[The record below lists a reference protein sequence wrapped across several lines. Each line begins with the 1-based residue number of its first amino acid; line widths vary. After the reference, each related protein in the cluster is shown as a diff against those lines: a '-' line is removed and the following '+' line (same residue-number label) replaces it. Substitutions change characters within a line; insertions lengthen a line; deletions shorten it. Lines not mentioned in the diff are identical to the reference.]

1 MKKYN
6 VVICGGGS
14 TYTPDMLELLVML
27 QKPFPLNK
35 VVLYDINA
43 ERQSVVGEFGKVLFE
58 EYYPEVEFSYTTDKR
73 EAFDGIDFAFVQ
85 IRAGGLEMRKYDEKI
100 PYKYG
105 RIGQETCGAGGLAY
119 GIRSVVQM
127 LELIKD
133 IRTYAK
139 DAWIINYSNPAAIVA
154 EACKVIYP
162 EDKKIVNICD
172 MPTDVI
178 GRYLP
183 LIGKKRSE
191 VDCIY
196 FGLNHYG
203 WFTQVL
209 DKKTGKDLLPEIL
222 TYITENYDRLR
233 EEAKARIRGEDDH
246 WGIVFY
252 HHLKMIKDFPYSL
265 PNTYNLYY
273 LYPKL
278 SYEHYRPDHTRYDE
292 VVAGREAHVFSFCKE
307 VAVLG
312 KMKGTKYDITDKI
325 SPYTEFEGEMNSE
338 TVYSDNDV
346 HAAYLVELVLS
357 IINNKKELALVM
369 VKNDG
374 IVPNLDDGMMLEA
387 TCMIGKEEI
396 LPLRHG
402 PVGQFEKGLL
412 ENQYA
417 CEHLLVE
424 AILEENDQ
432 KLLQAFTENR
442 MIGDEDVAKAII
454 KDFKEVNGGYWPN
467 FR

>member
-222 TYITENYDRLR
+222 TYITENYDKLR

-278 SYEHYRPDHTRYDE
+278 SYGALQTRSYQ
-292 VVAGREAHVFSFCKE
+292 
-307 VAVLG
+307 
-312 KMKGTKYDITDKI
+312 I
-325 SPYTEFEGEMNSE
+325 
-338 TVYSDNDV
+338 
-346 HAAYLVELVLS
+346 
-357 IINNKKELALVM
+357 
-369 VKNDG
+369 
-374 IVPNLDDGMMLEA
+374 
-387 TCMIGKEEI
+387 
-396 LPLRHG
+396 
-402 PVGQFEKGLL
+402 
-412 ENQYA
+412 
-417 CEHLLVE
+417 
-424 AILEENDQ
+424 
-432 KLLQAFTENR
+432 
-442 MIGDEDVAKAII
+442 
-454 KDFKEVNGGYWPN
+454 
-467 FR
+467 